1 MLRFKGRAAPRQ
13 PQRPLVRGTTEPER
27 PRAGPPHGPA
37 AAVHGHKAGQAAP
50 CLPGRPGS
58 RGAVQGPGSGGARPA
73 GGTEAEGT
81 FLQLRRASPRP
92 ALPAAERGCPA
103 RRGPAGAGGAR
114 RGRGQ
119 GGARGRSEAAGRW
132 MRGAGPGR
140 AAASGWSGRTEA
152 RALPAAPAPA
162 RARSRSWAE
171 GGPQPALGTFLHF
184 SLECP
189 SLVPFQLP
197 TLYRLHYTTAPF
209 VM

>member
-103 RRGPAGAGGAR
+103 RRGPAGPRPGGSPRPLGSGGAMD
-114 RGRGQ
+114 
-119 GGARGRSEAAGRW
+119 ARSR
-132 MRGAGPGR
+132 AGPGR
-140 AAASGWSGRTEA
+140 GEWVVWADGGAGSPRCPCAGPGPLPQLGR
-152 RALPAAPAPA
+152 RRPA
-162 RARSRSWAE
+162 ARSRHISS
-171 GGPQPALGTFLHF
+171 FL
-184 SLECP
+184 
-189 SLVPFQLP
+189 
-197 TLYRLHYTTAPF
+197 T
-209 VM
+209 

>member
-140 AAASGWSGRTEA
+140 GEWVVWADGGAGSPRCPCAGPGPLPQLGR
-152 RALPAAPAPA
+152 RRPA
-162 RARSRSWAE
+162 ARSRHISS
-171 GGPQPALGTFLHF
+171 FL
-184 SLECP
+184 
-189 SLVPFQLP
+189 
-197 TLYRLHYTTAPF
+197 T
-209 VM
+209 